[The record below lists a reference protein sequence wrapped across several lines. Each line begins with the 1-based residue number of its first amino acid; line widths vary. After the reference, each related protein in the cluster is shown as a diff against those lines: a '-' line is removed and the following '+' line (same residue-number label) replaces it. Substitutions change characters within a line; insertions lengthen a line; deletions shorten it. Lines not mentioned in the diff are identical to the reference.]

1 MSLHNSTTTLWCVSN
16 LSWVALT
23 WDISPEKFLQGYPF
37 WGHRCPLGQHSPP
50 LPPSFLHVSYFLMLL
65 LAIIHLLMIV
75 LCLELNYYSLNPKTI
90 LICIEQNITLISVIY
105 ISTDLKKTVSWLLR
119 VLGRWKKDILKIISH
134 RNLYLIH
141 NTRGGVANTIK
152 VLPI

>member
-1 MSLHNSTTTLWCVSN
+1 MYLNWPVQPDLIMWYVLHCDGFCWYH
-16 LSWVALT
+16 LSWQLLCKVPYA
-23 WDISPEKFLQGYPF
+23 
-37 WGHRCPLGQHSPP
+37 
-50 LPPSFLHVSYFLMLL
+50 LMLL
-65 LAIIHLLMIV
+65 LASRGVFMKI